1 MPFCIG
7 RSAHVEPTKRSL
19 RSRRMENNIAENVI
33 APELVAARGFARRAT
48 ANGKVRLRHLLMAWA
63 MLLGFAAAFVFMI
76 LAYA

>member
-1 MPFCIG
+1 
-7 RSAHVEPTKRSL
+7 
-19 RSRRMENNIAENVI
+19 MENNIAENAI

-48 ANGKVRLRHLLMAWA
+48 ANGKVRLRHRLMAWA